1 MNFRNVFITICTWPR
16 FAVADHCLYIEQMA
30 LCRGA
35 FPASRLPC
43 DQLFIYIDVSCNIFC
58 KALLALCLQSLRRR
72 FAYGAFGADLPTA
85 PVCPRRRFA
94 YGVFGAGLP
103 TFGYHAFGAAL
114 RTAPLTPTAFWAPL

>member
-35 FPASRLPC
+35 FPASRLPW
-43 DQLFIYIDVSCNIFC
+43 DQLFICIDVISFARCNIFGG
-58 KALLALCLQSLRRR
+58 ALL
-72 FAYGAFGADLPTA
+72 TA

-94 YGVFGAGLP
+94 FGAGLP
-103 TFGYHAFGAAL
+103 TSPL
-114 RTAPLTPTAFWAPL
+114 APLCLRRLFAAFNTALFEYGADFN